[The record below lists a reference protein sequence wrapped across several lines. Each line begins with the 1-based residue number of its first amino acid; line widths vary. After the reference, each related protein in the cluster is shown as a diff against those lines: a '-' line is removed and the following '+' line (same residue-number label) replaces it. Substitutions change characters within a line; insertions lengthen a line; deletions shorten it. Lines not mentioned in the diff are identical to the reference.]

1 VESNISGDAPYFVKI
16 DNVKLFIGDTMKEP
30 ALFIQKDDFKRF
42 ELFSE
47 LSCCDV
53 GINIK
58 YLSFGALGQTGK
70 NRQCAGSDGCLKR
83 TFVNARDFAD
93 ETVLLTVEVVRGED
107 ARSDRPSPRAKLL
120 QRGDDLQIFVQKY
133 TASNL

>member
-1 VESNISGDAPYFVKI
+1 VPYFVKI
-16 DNVKLFIGDTMKEP
+16 DNVQLFTGDTMKEP
-30 ALFIQKDDFKRF
+30 ALFIQKDDLKRF

-47 LSCCDV
+47 LTRCDV
-53 GINIK
+53 GVNVE
-58 YLSFGALGQTGK
+58 YLSFDALGQTGK
-70 NRQCAGSDGCLKR
+70 DRQCAGSDGCLKR

-107 ARSDRPSPRAKLL
+107 ARSDRPSPRAELL
-120 QRGDDLQIFVQKY
+120 QRGNDLQVLIQKY